1 MKASLVL
8 GAGRG
13 PRLEVLESIRRS
25 AEGLSVKALSERLGM
40 SYMGVKAHC
49 IALTTA
55 GYLTTWRQPA
65 AKGRPLMLYRLT
77 ETGRKLFAET
87 GQDLAIALLGEATGL
102 FGATAPQKLL
112 AMYFRSL
119 SSRYREAMATADGE
133 GGEDPAGRL
142 RAFARLRDAEGR
154 ISSLREDAR
163 EIRECHNPLASVMR
177 LYPAAAAMEES
188 MVGEVLDRPVRRS
201 EEEGIVIF
209 SLA

>member
-13 PRLEVLESIRRS
+13 PRLEVLELIRRS
-25 AEGLSVKALSERLGM
+25 AEGMSVKALSSELGM

-49 IALTTA
+49 IALTSA

-77 ETGRKLFAET
+77 ETGRKLFADT
-87 GQDLAIALLGEATGL
+87 GQDLAIALLGEAAGL

-112 AMYFRSL
+112 VMYFRTL
-119 SSRYREAMATADGE
+119 TAKYRDALADG
-133 GGEDPAGRL
+133 DPAGRL
-142 RAFARLRDAEGR
+142 RAFVRLRDAEGR
-154 ISSLREDAR
+154 ISSLRGDPVR

-177 LYPAAAAMEES
+177 QYPGAMLMEES
-188 MVGEVLDRPVRRS
+188 MVGEVLGRPVRRG
-201 EEEGIVIF
+201 EEEGSVVF

>member
-25 AEGLSVKALSERLGM
+25 TEGLSVKGLSERLGM

-119 SSRYREAMATADGE
+119 SSRYREAMAKADGE
-133 GGEDPAGRL
+133 GDPARRL

-188 MVGEVLDRPVRRS
+188 MVGEVLDRPVRRR